1 MSDAPRNWLT
11 AEEFLAQV
19 AAHKAAKLKEKRGR
33 PKSFVPGPYVR
44 TYRLNWNLK
53 FIPKVK
59 AHVTPKPEVTP

>member
-33 PKSFVPGPYVR
+33 PKSFVPEPYVR

-53 FIPKVK
+53 FIPKAK
-59 AHVTPKPEVTP
+59 APVTPKLEVSP